1 MRKDAMKE
9 FPSFNPVQQ
18 KAVDLMKSD
27 LRFIYTMTNNHQQLS
42 ECNYVVSSMPYI
54 GLIIDGIEDWI
65 NRYNNSSK
73 SKLSLPVFSEEEK
86 KYYEELRS
94 SIKIWEPPY
103 DDIYKRIQAL
113 YIKSDEHFSG
123 LCIPLAKK
131 LRLYDIYGADIVDGE
146 ICGNTILC
154 SYYLPSFSFSK
165 EYGKYMR
172 KMSIIGGQYI
182 QLFGAIEPYQVKT
195 NMQFSTKDYG
205 GFIKSPVGNRFSD
218 KFILFSVL
226 CQIQFVLICVEKY
239 IDEECPTKL
248 RFEYI
253 LYYYLIGVLPAINDR
268 LKTSFTM
275 DSKHYSDLFRNA
287 MAHYGLGVAL
297 RQEELIEADPFG
309 GLTQKHFNCDYYSLK
324 KYVVE
329 QLYGLSIQIKQYLK
343 I

>member
-1 MRKDAMKE
+1 MTE

-42 ECNYVVSSMPYI
+42 ECNYAVSSMPYI

-65 NRYNNSSK
+65 NRYNNSNK
-73 SKLSLPVFSEEEK
+73 SKLLLPVFSKEEK

-103 DDIYKRIQAL
+103 DDIYKRIHAL
-113 YIKSDEHFSG
+113 YIKSDKHFSS
-123 LCIPLAKK
+123 LCTPVAKI

-146 ICGNTILC
+146 VCGNTILC

-205 GFIKSPVGNRFSD
+205 GFIKSPVGNKFSD
-218 KFILFSVL
+218 KFILFSIL
-226 CQIQFVLICVEKY
+226 CQIKYVLMCVEKY

-248 RFEYI
+248 RFEYL
-253 LYYYLIGVLPAINDR
+253 LYYYLIVILPAINNR
-268 LKTSFTM
+268 LKTSFSM
-275 DSKHYSDLFRNA
+275 DSKYHLDLFRNA
-287 MAHYGLGVAL
+287 MAHYSLGVAL
-297 RQEELIEADPFG
+297 KPEELVESDPFG
-309 GLTQKHFNCDYYSLK
+309 GLTQKYFKCDYYLIKKNIMDQLNELSL
-324 KYVVE
+324 
-329 QLYGLSIQIKQYLK
+329 QIRRYLK
-343 I
+343 M